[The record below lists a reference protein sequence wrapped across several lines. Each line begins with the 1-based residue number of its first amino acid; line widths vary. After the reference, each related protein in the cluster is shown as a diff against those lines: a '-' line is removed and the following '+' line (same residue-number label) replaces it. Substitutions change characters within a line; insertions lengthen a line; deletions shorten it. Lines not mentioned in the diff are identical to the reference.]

1 VDGVSDE
8 SVQRQQQQQQ
18 QQAGSGPDHERWWR
32 GPAAGGEAA
41 AEEVAVPVEEERG
54 DAEAGGAGELR
65 VRPAELLP
73 ELRRRPRLLHPDEDG
88 EAS

>member
-18 QQAGSGPDHERWWR
+18 AGGGPDHERWWR